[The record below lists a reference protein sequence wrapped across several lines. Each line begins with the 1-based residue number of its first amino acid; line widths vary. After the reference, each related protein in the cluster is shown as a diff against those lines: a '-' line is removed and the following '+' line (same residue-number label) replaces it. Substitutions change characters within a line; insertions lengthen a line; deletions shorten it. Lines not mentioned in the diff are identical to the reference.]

1 MGGGLGPS
9 RIAGAVSA
17 GINDLVWFR
26 SFRVELSR
34 VGLWCTES
42 GSEVH

>member
-34 VGLWCTES
+34 VGLWCAS
-42 GSEVH
+42 Q